1 MVTFSDILT
10 LNMVRIFCDADD
22 DQVGDDCKPVEAMAV
37 VATSV
42 GCHQQFCLKAKS
54 KTIFL
59 VNPNKEV

>member
-1 MVTFSDILT
+1 
-10 LNMVRIFCDADD
+10 MVRIFCDAGG

-54 KTIFL
+54 KENFL
-59 VNPNKEV
+59 VNPHKEV

>member
-10 LNMVRIFCDADD
+10 LNMDRIFCDA

-42 GCHQQFCLKAKS
+42 GCQQQFCLKAKS
-54 KTIFL
+54 KTIFW
-59 VNPNKEV
+59 